1 MNEIKKEVLELV
13 EKVEAGI
20 NEYENVHKIITILS
34 EAVDARKV
42 EVEFAIEID
51 ERLGLDY
58 FC

>member
-13 EKVEAGI
+13 EKVEDGVD
-20 NEYENVHKIITILS
+20 EYENVHKIIRILS

-42 EVEFAIEID
+42 ENEFAVEID
-51 ERLGLDY
+51 ERIGLNY